1 MRFFFVDPAQL
12 SGERARIEGD
22 EARHIQNVLRLR
34 PGDEI
39 GLLDGAGR
47 EYTGVIAALAGGGV
61 EVRITGSRP
70 AAGDS
75 RIRLSVAQGFLKE
88 KKMDRLVHQLSE
100 LGVHRWVPFV
110 STRSVARPA
119 AARAQARQK
128 RWRRIAVEALKQCR
142 RAKLMQ
148 VDEVTDFERVLALPV
163 NHDLSVLFWEENAGM
178 ALAEELFT
186 GGGRPESVLLVIG
199 PEGGFTA
206 EEARAAEAA
215 GFRVAGL
222 GPRVMKAETAA
233 VAACAIV
240 QHLFGDLAPGQKN
253 LDKNGA
259 LA

>member
-1 MRFFFVDPAQL
+1 MRFFFVDPAQV
-12 SGERARIEGD
+12 SRQRARLEGD
-22 EARHIQNVLRLR
+22 EARHIKNVLRLR

-39 GLLDGAGR
+39 GLLDGAGH
-47 EYTGVIAALAGGGV
+47 EYSGVIAALAGGGV

-100 LGVHRWVPFV
+100 MGVQRWVPFV

-128 RWRRIAVEALKQCR
+128 RWRKIAVEALKQCR
-142 RAKLMQ
+142 RPNLMEI
-148 VDEVTDFERVLALPV
+148 DEVAGFARVLAMSAG
-163 NHDLSVLFWEENAGM
+163 HDLSVMFWEEAAGIPLAG
-178 ALAEELFT
+178 ALST
-186 GGGRPESVLLVIG
+186 GSSRPESLLLVIG

-215 GFRVAGL
+215 GFHVAGL